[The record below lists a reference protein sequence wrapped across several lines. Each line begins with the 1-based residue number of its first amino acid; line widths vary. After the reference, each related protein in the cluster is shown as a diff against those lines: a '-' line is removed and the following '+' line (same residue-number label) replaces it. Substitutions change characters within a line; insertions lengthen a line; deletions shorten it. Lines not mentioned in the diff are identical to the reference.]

1 MDNKRERNQRME
13 AMKNKP
19 IFTVIVI
26 EKPSKNSI
34 CSKARSSI
42 TLEERENSKR
52 GVKNKDVLLFSKPPN
67 FILPRNDSFSR

>member
-19 IFTVIVI
+19 ISTVIVI

-34 CSKARSSI
+34 YVA
-42 TLEERENSKR
+42 
-52 GVKNKDVLLFSKPPN
+52 KPGA
-67 FILPRNDSFSR
+67 L